1 MKFSIIAS
9 ALLLAAS
16 STYAAECSQG
26 YYQCGGKLWTGP
38 TCCTAGFTCVA
49 AENNEWYSQ
58 CVPNAQ
64 VNNNTT
70 TKAATTTKATTT
82 TTKAAA
88 TTTSK
93 APTTT
98 TTTTS
103 KAPVTTTT
111 TKAPVTTTTTT
122 TKAPTTTTTTTKAAA
137 TTPAASTGYSP
148 ISGGFSGNGHTTRYW
163 DCCKPSCA
171 WDGKASVTKPVL
183 TCAKDGV
190 SRLGADVQ
198 SGCVGGQAYMCND
211 NQPWVIN
218 DNLSYGFAAA
228 SLGSAGASAF
238 CCGCYELTFT
248 NTAVSGKKF
257 VVQVTNTG
265 DDLTTNHFDLQMPG
279 GGVGYFNGCQ
289 SQWNTNT
296 DGWGARYGGISS
308 LSECDNLPTQLQ
320 AGCKWRF
327 GWFKNADNPD
337 VTFKAVTCPAEI
349 IAKTGCQRN

>member
-26 YYQCGGKLWTGP
+26 YGQCGGKMWTGP
-38 TCCTAGFTCVA
+38 TCCTSGFTCVG

-58 CVPNAQ
+58 CIPNDQ
-64 VNNNTT
+64 VQGNPKTT
-70 TKAATTTKATTT
+70 
-82 TTKAAA
+82 
-88 TTTSK
+88 
-93 APTTT
+93 
-98 TTTTS
+98 
-103 KAPVTTTT
+103 TTTT
-111 TKAPVTTTTTT
+111 TKAPVTTT
-122 TKAPTTTTTTTKAAA
+122 KATTTTTTKTTTKTTTTKAA
-137 TTPAASTGYSP
+137 TTTSSSNTGYSP
-148 ISGGFSGNGHTTRYW
+148 ISGGFSGNGRTTRYW

-190 SRLGADVQ
+190 SRLGSDVQ

-211 NQPWVIN
+211 NQPWVVN
-218 DNLSYGFAAA
+218 DDLAYGFAAA

-248 NTAVSGKKF
+248 NTAVAGKKF

-265 DDLTTNHFDLQMPG
+265 DDLSTNHFDLQMPG

-308 LSECDNLPTQLQ
+308 ISECDKLPTQLQ

-327 GWFKNADNPD
+327 GWFKNADNPE

-349 IAKTGCQRN
+349 IAKTGCERK